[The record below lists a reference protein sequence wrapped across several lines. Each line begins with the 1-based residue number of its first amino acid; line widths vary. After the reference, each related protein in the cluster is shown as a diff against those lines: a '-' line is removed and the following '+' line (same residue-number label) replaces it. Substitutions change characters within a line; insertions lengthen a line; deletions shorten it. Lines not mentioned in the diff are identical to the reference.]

1 MQGTECWGR
10 GGGSSHPPPLGSAT
24 VPFLNLKRLKC
35 NDDPVPPLP
44 RAACPATQAVG
55 PSRQGLGA
63 TPERPAVASPNSLGD
78 QIYLMVKRVV
88 PNLTARASERARG
101 PATRPRTGPRAV
113 RVHCRLS
120 RDFKSAQMFL
130 KGEERKVF
138 FFPLLVINDKIPS
151 LDHCLSFGTMF
162 RREQRV
168 LHWCTLVAEFTC
180 IPNCFVYAA
189 FRLTYGKEGI
199 CFLKE
204 TNSTNHEDM

>member
-1 MQGTECWGR
+1 MLGAGR
-10 GGGSSHPPPLGSAT
+10 GGSHPPPLGSAT

-63 TPERPAVASPNSLGD
+63 VPERPAVASLNTLGD
-78 QIYLMVKRVV
+78 QIYLMVKGVV
-88 PNLTARASERARG
+88 PNQMPEHQKGPVALPHDLG
-101 PATRPRTGPRAV
+101 PAQGQCVCTAD
-113 RVHCRLS
+113 S
-120 RDFKSAQMFL
+120 RDFKSAQVFL
-130 KGEERKVF
+130 KGEEIQVF
-138 FFPLLVINDKIPS
+138 FFPLVINDKIPS
-151 LDHCLSFGTMF
+151 LDHCLSFGTLF

-199 CFLKE
+199 FFKGNKLNK
-204 TNSTNHEDM
+204 S